1 MMSEIHDAVSDYLV
15 ISKLFST
22 RSLIWRIRYITSWNV
37 RIKVPSNYFYVVIH
51 VQTVKWLLLSIKTPD
66 LLFILQSLVY
76 GEMNHDWIAND
87 WLPSLGLAQYKVS
100 KLPPD
105 QLQVL
110 SDDPKISYITGLN
123 LR

>member
-1 MMSEIHDAVSDYLV
+1 M
-15 ISKLFST
+15 
-22 RSLIWRIRYITSWNV
+22 
-37 RIKVPSNYFYVVIH
+37 IH

-100 KLPPD
+100 KLLPD

-123 LR
+123 

>member
-1 MMSEIHDAVSDYLV
+1 M
-15 ISKLFST
+15 
-22 RSLIWRIRYITSWNV
+22 
-37 RIKVPSNYFYVVIH
+37 IH
-51 VQTVKWLLLSIKTPD
+51 VQTVKWLLLSIETPD

-123 LR
+123 

>member
-1 MMSEIHDAVSDYLV
+1 M
-15 ISKLFST
+15 
-22 RSLIWRIRYITSWNV
+22 
-37 RIKVPSNYFYVVIH
+37 IH
-51 VQTVKWLLLSIKTPD
+51 VQTVKWLLLSVKTPD

-110 SDDPKISYITGLN
+110 SDDPEISYITGLN
-123 LR
+123 

>member
-1 MMSEIHDAVSDYLV
+1 M
-15 ISKLFST
+15 
-22 RSLIWRIRYITSWNV
+22 
-37 RIKVPSNYFYVVIH
+37 IH

-105 QLQVL
+105 QFQVL

-123 LR
+123 

>member
-1 MMSEIHDAVSDYLV
+1 MLGFKSLV
-15 ISKLFST
+15 TI
-22 RSLIWRIRYITSWNV
+22 
-37 RIKVPSNYFYVVIH
+37 YVVIH

-76 GEMNHDWIAND
+76 GEMNHDWIANE

-110 SDDPKISYITGLN
+110 SDHPKISYITGLN
-123 LR
+123 

>member
-1 MMSEIHDAVSDYLV
+1 M
-15 ISKLFST
+15 
-22 RSLIWRIRYITSWNV
+22 
-37 RIKVPSNYFYVVIH
+37 
-51 VQTVKWLLLSIKTPD
+51 
-66 LLFILQSLVY
+66 QSLVY

-105 QLQVL
+105 QFQVL

-123 LR
+123 

>member
-1 MMSEIHDAVSDYLV
+1 MV
-15 ISKLFST
+15 ITK
-22 RSLIWRIRYITSWNV
+22 
-37 RIKVPSNYFYVVIH
+37 
-51 VQTVKWLLLSIKTPD
+51 SIKTPD

>member
-1 MMSEIHDAVSDYLV
+1 MLWY
-15 ISKLFST
+15 
-22 RSLIWRIRYITSWNV
+22 NV
-37 RIKVPSNYFYVVIH
+37 H
-51 VQTVKWLLLSIKTPD
+51 VQTVKWLLLFIKTPD

-76 GEMNHDWIAND
+76 GEMNHDWIANE

-110 SDDPKISYITGLN
+110 SDDPKISYITGLS
-123 LR
+123 

>member
-1 MMSEIHDAVSDYLV
+1 M
-15 ISKLFST
+15 
-22 RSLIWRIRYITSWNV
+22 
-37 RIKVPSNYFYVVIH
+37 IH

-110 SDDPKISYITGLN
+110 SDDPKISYITRLN
-123 LR
+123 

>member
-1 MMSEIHDAVSDYLV
+1 M
-15 ISKLFST
+15 
-22 RSLIWRIRYITSWNV
+22 
-37 RIKVPSNYFYVVIH
+37 IH

-100 KLPPD
+100 KLPSD

-123 LR
+123 

>member
-15 ISKLFST
+15 ISKLFFHKKPHLKNT
-22 RSLIWRIRYITSWNV
+22 IHNQLKCKDFKSLVTT
-37 RIKVPSNYFYVVIH
+37 YVVIH
-51 VQTVKWLLLSIKTPD
+51 VQMVKWLLLSIKTPD

-100 KLPPD
+100 KLPPY

-110 SDDPKISYITGLN
+110 SNDPKISYITGLN
-123 LR
+123 

>member
-1 MMSEIHDAVSDYLV
+1 M
-15 ISKLFST
+15 
-22 RSLIWRIRYITSWNV
+22 
-37 RIKVPSNYFYVVIH
+37 IH

-110 SDDPKISYITGLN
+110 SDDPEISYITGLN
-123 LR
+123 

>member
-1 MMSEIHDAVSDYLV
+1 M
-15 ISKLFST
+15 
-22 RSLIWRIRYITSWNV
+22 
-37 RIKVPSNYFYVVIH
+37 IH
-51 VQTVKWLLLSIKTPD
+51 VETVKWLLLSIKTPD
-66 LLFILQSLVY
+66 LLFLLQSLVY

-123 LR
+123 

>member
-1 MMSEIHDAVSDYLV
+1 M
-15 ISKLFST
+15 
-22 RSLIWRIRYITSWNV
+22 
-37 RIKVPSNYFYVVIH
+37 IH

-100 KLPPD
+100 KFPPD

-123 LR
+123 

>member
-1 MMSEIHDAVSDYLV
+1 M
-15 ISKLFST
+15 T
-22 RSLIWRIRYITSWNV
+22 T
-37 RIKVPSNYFYVVIH
+37 YVVIH

-66 LLFILQSLVY
+66 LLFLLQSLVY

-123 LR
+123 

>member
-1 MMSEIHDAVSDYLV
+1 M
-15 ISKLFST
+15 
-22 RSLIWRIRYITSWNV
+22 
-37 RIKVPSNYFYVVIH
+37 IH

-66 LLFILQSLVY
+66 LLFIFQSLVY

-110 SDDPKISYITGLN
+110 SDDPEISYITGLN
-123 LR
+123 